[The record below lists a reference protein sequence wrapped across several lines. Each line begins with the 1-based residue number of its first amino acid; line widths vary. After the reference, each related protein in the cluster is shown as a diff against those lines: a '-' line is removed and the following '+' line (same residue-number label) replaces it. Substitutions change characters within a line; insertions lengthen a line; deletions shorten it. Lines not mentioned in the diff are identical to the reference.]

1 MQLSEINTSTTQ
13 KMDTGA
19 RQSKTDDIDVN
30 GDAIRGKI
38 TMETEDSNTTRIKPP
53 ENTGSDSVRMRNYR
67 AAVVCLVLLCV
78 LLLVAVIVL
87 GVIRAQGRNN
97 LHIKDMR
104 VCYGSACYYISKKK
118 KTWTES
124 RKYCTERGADL
135 IIINN
140 REEQDIVKS
149 MSGDDAVWI
158 GLTDID
164 VEGTWKWVDG
174 STLTSGFRFW
184 TPGDPSGRREENCAM
199 SVAVPWPEFN
209 NGVGWHDVACNIAL
223 RWICKKRV

>member
-1 MQLSEINTSTTQ
+1 
-13 KMDTGA
+13 MDTGA

-53 ENTGSDSVRMRNYR
+53 ENT
-67 AAVVCLVLLCV
+67 
-78 LLLVAVIVL
+78 
-87 GVIRAQGRNN
+87 
-97 LHIKDMR
+97 DMR

-124 RKYCTERGADL
+124 RRYCTERGADL

-174 STLTSGFRFW
+174 STLTSGKNWDDSRQDCLKRGADLIIINNREGNDFVKKMTDKKEFW
-184 TPGDPSGRREENCAM
+184 IGLTDKEVEGTWKWVDGTNMTSGFWVFGE
-199 SVAVPWPEFN
+199 P
-209 NGVGWHDVACNIAL
+209 NGLTI
-223 RWICKKRV
+223 